1 MPLCLYEEQAKR
13 SFYFRIYTVAEEIIL
28 MDCIFWIKCSL
39 FCIKVLDLQTLLANN
54 KAVIMY
60 GACATGKS
68 TCYQTLSRALS
79 QFHSP
84 WSSPN
89 ENKESFSN
97 ENFTRVNLKVV
108 YPNTLSHEEV
118 TVFV

>member
-1 MPLCLYEEQAKR
+1 
-13 SFYFRIYTVAEEIIL
+13 
-28 MDCIFWIKCSL
+28 
-39 FCIKVLDLQTLLANN
+39 
-54 KAVIMY
+54 MY

-89 ENKESFSN
+89 ENKESFNN
-97 ENFTRVNLKVV
+97 ENFARVNLKVV
-108 YPNTLSHEEV
+108 YPNTLNHEEV
-118 TVFV
+118 SFFSNLI